1 MVSTNKGSSDGD
13 ANTDLAAIMNDIKSL
28 KNDIAAL
35 AASLSTNAANATSD
49 ATRKVVDQI
58 GDQAS
63 RAYENLSNQ
72 SQKSVKALKQQVED
86 QPIGTLLIAF
96 ALGFIGS
103 RLFSNNSR

>member
-1 MVSTNKGSSDGD
+1 MSWRERTKQIG
-13 ANTDLAAIMNDIKSL
+13 
-28 KNDIAAL
+28 
-35 AASLSTNAANATSD
+35 
-49 ATRKVVDQI
+49 DQI

-63 RAYENLSNQ
+63 RAYENLSDQ